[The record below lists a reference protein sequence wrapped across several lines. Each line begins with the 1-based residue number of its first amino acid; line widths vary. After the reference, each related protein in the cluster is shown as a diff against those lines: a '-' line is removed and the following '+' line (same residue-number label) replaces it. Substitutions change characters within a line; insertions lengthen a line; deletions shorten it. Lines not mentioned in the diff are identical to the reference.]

1 VGPFL
6 FLIFFV
12 YIILSFDFYKNETMK
27 KDVYILVLTF
37 VVVLTSCTPSSKL
50 MSSWKP
56 EESESKNYS
65 KIGVMV
71 LSPKTTNRLAAEDVI
86 VTQFK
91 EKNVSAV
98 PTYAVFPLAGKM
110 EMPADTSAE
119 SKELMDGFK
128 QKVRDNN
135 YDALM
140 LVTMID
146 KKKEQRYVQGMSVG
160 VGVGGYYG
168 GGSYYGS
175 NYYGNNI
182 PYAGSGYAGQ
192 PGYASYYSYNM
203 GNMYEPGYYVEDV
216 TYYIE
221 FTLYD
226 VATEKLLWAGQTKTV
241 NFSSINRERSLLAG
255 IAVNEILKREIVIP
269 NAVEK
274 KK

>member
-1 VGPFL
+1 
-6 FLIFFV
+6 
-12 YIILSFDFYKNETMK
+12 MK
-27 KDVYILVLTF
+27 KSIYSIVLGSLVL
-37 VVVLTSCTPSSKL
+37 LSSCTPSSKL

-56 EESESKNYS
+56 EESKAKNYS

-86 VTQFK
+86 VNHFK

-98 PTYAVFPLAGKM
+98 PTYDVFPLAGKM
-110 EMPADTSAE
+110 EMPVDTSAA
-119 SKELMDGFK
+119 SKEFMEGFK
-128 QKVRDNN
+128 QKVRKNK

-140 LVTMID
+140 LVTLID
-146 KKKEQRYVQGMSVG
+146 KQKEQRYVEGMSVG

-168 GGSYYGS
+168 GGYYGGGSYSGS
-175 NYYGNNI
+175 NYYGNNT

-203 GNMYEPGYYVEDV
+203 GHMYEPGYYVEDV

-226 VATEKLLWAGQTKTV
+226 VETEKLLWAGQTKTV
-241 NFSSINRERSLLAG
+241 NYSSINRERDLLAG
-255 IAVNEILKREIVIP
+255 IAVNEIMKREIVIP
-269 NAVEK
+269 NVVEDK
-274 KK
+274 K